1 MTRALLVSIVDD
13 DEGVRMATG
22 GLVESFGYDVQTFN
36 SGEAFLG
43 SEWLDKTR
51 CLIVDV
57 QMPGI
62 TGAELHEHLLKS
74 GKKIPV
80 IFITAFPC
88 SAPAINL
95 IELDGDLGSP
105 RGERLAGSQIKRH
118 FRPAPAVDCQLERHI
133 RFGSRIR
140 CDVGSAAMRC
150 FAIHRS
156 SE

>member
-1 MTRALLVSIVDD
+1 
-13 DEGVRMATG
+13 MATG

-57 QMPGI
+57 QMQGI

-88 SAPAINL
+88 SSTRDQVLKRGAVAYLTKPFDREGLLSGIQRAIGD
-95 IELDGDLGSP
+95 DG
-105 RGERLAGSQIKRH
+105 
-118 FRPAPAVDCQLERHI
+118 
-133 RFGSRIR
+133 
-140 CDVGSAAMRC
+140 DVGSAYVEPKADK
-150 FAIHRS
+150 
-156 SE
+156 